1 MPLSDIDCPSFYR
14 ATRMHSTEPR
24 TMPSQDVRLSVRPS
38 VRPSVS
44 VTHRYCVQTV
54 THILKIFSLS
64 GSPTILVFPHQ
75 TGWQYSDG
83 DSPNAGVECK
93 GGIKKITIF
102 DQYIA
107 LSRKCYKIEP

>member
-1 MPLSDIDCPSFYR
+1 
-14 ATRMHSTEPR
+14 
-24 TMPSQDVRLSVRPS
+24 MPSQDVRLS

-93 GGIKKITIF
+93 GGIKKSLFSTNISL
-102 DQYIA
+102 YLA
-107 LSRKCYKIEP
+107 NAAR